1 LTIRT
6 IRVLGLV
13 GAPILDA
20 KKARQHRTSWAA
32 FAAAPSDFPFLAII
46 AGRRRQTRSEIGLWR
61 IALGFGLFL
70 MAMIFHRKLF
80 GTAQSG
86 ASSQIRLS

>member
-1 LTIRT
+1 
-6 IRVLGLV
+6 VLWG
-13 GAPILDA
+13 
-20 KKARQHRTSWAA
+20 
-32 FAAAPSDFPFLAII
+32 
-46 AGRRRQTRSEIGLWR
+46 

-86 ASSQIRLS
+86 ASSQIQFVVIEDAAGR